1 MPLKKYLLCA
11 KAVSTHGVRGTV
23 RLECHADSPEA
34 ICSLKKLYVK
44 DGDDYKSMNVT
55 KASRQK
61 GMALVSFEG
70 VETLEDAV
78 RLKGKEFYADRDDF
92 NLPEGA
98 RFIADIE
105 GLQVID
111 EESGEVIGVVSQ
123 IMTGRSQNI
132 YVVKDVKGGEFMI
145 PDVSEF
151 IRKIE
156 VEGEQAGVYVK
167 LIDGMRG

>member
-1 MPLKKYLLCA
+1 MRHTSWDSAAFTRMHRFLCW
-11 KAVSTHGVRGTV
+11 
-23 RLECHADSPEA
+23 E
-34 ICSLKKLYVK
+34 
-44 DGDDYKSMNVT
+44 
-55 KASRQK
+55 
-61 GMALVSFEG
+61 
-70 VETLEDAV
+70 
-78 RLKGKEFYADRDDF
+78 
-92 NLPEGA
+92 
-98 RFIADIE
+98 
-105 GLQVID
+105 
-111 EESGEVIGVVSQ
+111 EVIGVVSQ